1 MDSVIK
7 LINPNPTQ
15 REDGTWDTEP
25 TSREVLCTVRT
36 VSRTEYFEAT
46 RAGLSPSYQF
56 SVFAAE
62 YNGEPM
68 VEYQGE
74 TYEIYR
80 AYQND
85 ANNYVGENLR
95 ARQELRT
102 DYVEL
107 YAQKRGGAYGSQTDA
122 H

>member
-1 MDSVIK
+1 MESVIK
-7 LINPNPTQ
+7 LISANPTQ
-15 REDGTWDTEP
+15 RGDGTWETAP

-36 VSRTEYFEAT
+36 VSRTEFFEAT

-56 SVFAAE
+56 AVFAAE
-62 YNGEPM
+62 YNGETIA
-68 VEYQGE
+68 EYQGE

-80 AYQND
+80 AFQND
-85 ANNYVGENLR
+85 ANNYVGVNLR

-107 YAQKRGGAYGSQTDA
+107 YAQKRGGAYGIQADA